1 MPGVAGLR
9 GSGTGGASSTAWGPE
24 ARPTN
29 FREMILWRDP
39 NGMAPLTALM
49 SKMGEQSTDDSEYKW
64 YEQELSPIRLK
75 VTAIATTGATA
86 LTIDTAGDYDAFDIV
101 AGDLLLV
108 EKLETAASAYPFEIL
123 EVAANPTASNAA
135 TVTRGAANTGAN
147 TASIVTNTFLLKVG
161 SAFEEGDGAPK
172 ASSRKPVLMYNYT
185 QIFKTA
191 YNITGSAE
199 QTHLRTGDPVQNEK
213 KIKMFDHATALE
225 WAFMFGS
232 RHETTGADSLPKRY
246 TAGLYWWLADAFDA
260 TTNPCIKIWTTTAV
274 SQEDFLDATYR
285 VFDYGY
291 TGAGNERIGL
301 CGNGFLNYLNKII
314 LQDGATNVNY
324 DGTIDFFGMKLQRWI
339 IPQGTIYLRTH
350 PLMNVNTRFTNGCFL
365 LNPAAIKYRFLRN
378 RDTKFK
384 DNIQLLDADER
395 KGMWMTDAG
404 MEVHHLR
411 SMMYLAIQV

>member
-9 GSGTGGASSTAWGPE
+9 GTGTGGSSSTAWGTE

-39 NGMAPLTALM
+39 NGNAPMTALM
-49 SKMGEQSTDDSEYKW
+49 AKMGEQSTDDPEFKW
-64 YEQELSPIRLK
+64 YEQELSPIRLL
-75 VTAIATTGATA
+75 VGAAATTGQAAITLNIA
-86 LTIDTAGDYDAFDIV
+86 SDYDGLDVV

-108 EKLETAASAYPFEIL
+108 EKLETAATSFPFEIV
-123 EVAANPTASNAA
+123 EVASNPSASNTI
-135 TVTRGAANTGAN
+135 TVTRGAANTAAN
-147 TASIVTNTFLLKVG
+147 TATIASGTFLLKMG

-172 ASSRKPVLMYNYT
+172 AASRKPTQFANFT

-191 YNITGSAE
+191 YNLTGTAE
-199 QTHLRTGDPVQNEK
+199 QTRLRTGDPVANEK
-213 KIKMFDHATALE
+213 KIKMFDHAAAME

-232 RHETTGADSLPKRY
+232 KHETTGSDSLPKRY
-246 TAGLYWWLADAFDA
+246 TGGLYYHLAQSYNA
-260 TTNPCIKIWTTTAV
+260 TTNPNIKIWTTSAV
-274 SQEDFLDATYR
+274 TQSEILDATYR

-314 LQDGATNVNY
+314 ASASSTNINY
-324 DGTIDFFGMKLQRWI
+324 DGIIEVFGMKLQRWI

-365 LNPAAIKYRFLRN
+365 INPSGIKYRYLRG

-384 DNIQLLDADER
+384 DNIQLPDADER
-395 KGMWMTDAG
+395 KGMWMGECGA
-404 MEVHHLR
+404 EFHHLR
-411 SMMYLAIQV
+411 SMMYLAIQP